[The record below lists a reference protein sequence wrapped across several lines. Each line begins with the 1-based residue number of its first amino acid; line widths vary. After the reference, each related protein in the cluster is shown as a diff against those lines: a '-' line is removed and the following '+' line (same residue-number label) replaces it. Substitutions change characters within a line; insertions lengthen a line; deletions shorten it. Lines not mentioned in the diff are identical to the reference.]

1 MCPTLTAWYR
11 RLCIGYG
18 CCCANRCVAF
28 TTLDVCVWHKKRERD
43 SSYYKRPSLKNAYQT
58 FCLTTLER
66 KCLTAACCNIE
77 KTRPCFTHTHTHRG
91 LVLHVAINYK
101 EDELTIFFV
110 VFVLFKNWRAR
121 RAGESFGS
129 FFLFL
134 FAYDI
139 FMCGLFL
146 CRPPHLYTA
155 HFYIIDPTIY
165 TEEKKTKKNI
175 FLFLFYLFFVNILLL
190 LRFF

>member
-1 MCPTLTAWYR
+1 LLY
-11 RLCIGYG
+11 
-18 CCCANRCVAF
+18 
-28 TTLDVCVWHKKRERD
+28 
-43 SSYYKRPSLKNAYQT
+43 
-58 FCLTTLER
+58 
-66 KCLTAACCNIE
+66 
-77 KTRPCFTHTHTHRG
+77 THTQD

-110 VFVLFKNWRAR
+110 VFVLFKNRRAR

-190 LRFF
+190 LRFFRTDFISIKPIRCWPAFGMHIYTTQREREAKQLTIYIYILRCLKKTGATAVFGLSSSTACV